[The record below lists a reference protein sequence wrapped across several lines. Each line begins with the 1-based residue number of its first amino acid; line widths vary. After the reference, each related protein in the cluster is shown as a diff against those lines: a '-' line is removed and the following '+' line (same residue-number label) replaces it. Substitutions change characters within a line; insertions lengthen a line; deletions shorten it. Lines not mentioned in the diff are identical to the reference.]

1 MREFTMIKCARPKL
15 RPTHRASL
23 RNRNARGHLT
33 RGISMREF
41 RANICKK
48 CRGPDGT
55 HWSALI

>member
-33 RGISMREF
+33 RGIFMREF
-41 RANICKK
+41 RANICKNAAAQMEHI
-48 CRGPDGT
+48 GAP
-55 HWSALI
+55 